1 MNIKL
6 RHVLFYLLI
15 VSAIAMGV
23 SFSRFSAT
31 LTNSGAENTTPP
43 DIEFS
48 TWVMDYRALP
58 VSLTDMAPGA
68 GKTIDIW
75 VRNWKENGG
84 DVKRISS
91 YNQSFNLELE
101 TTGNLPL
108 AFTLKEKTGEDIE
121 ETVAF
126 SRVDSYHYLS
136 ASRTFEANKEGK
148 REFTLTVTWPEG
160 IKGEQYRHE
169 IDYLVLGIK
178 AVQSQGEQSQE
189 EQSQPGN
196 PIG

>member
-58 VSLTDMAPGA
+58 VSLKDVVPGT
-68 GKTIDIW
+68 GKTINIW
-75 VRNWKENGG
+75 VELERIGG

-91 YNQSFNLELE
+91 YNQSFNLELKLQE
-101 TTGNLPL
+101 PPL

-126 SRVDSYHYLS
+126 RVDSYHYLS
-136 ASRTFEANKEGK
+136 ASHTFEANKGK
-148 REFTLTVTWPEG
+148 REYPDGDLAG
-160 IKGEQYRHE
+160 G
-169 IDYLVLGIK
+169 
-178 AVQSQGEQSQE
+178 
-189 EQSQPGN
+189 
-196 PIG
+196 